1 MNDEG
6 GNISEKLYKE
16 KKRKVD
22 WEATFI
28 EFQNR
33 KPVLYIITLASLIFF
48 CAVGLTHGII
58 TLYEYNSQV
67 FMYVVYAIIAFF
79 VILGICKYIK
89 NVKECI
95 KYK

>member
-22 WEATFI
+22 WEATFY
-28 EFQNR
+28 EFQQR
-33 KPVLYIITLASLIFF
+33 KPILYIITLASLIFF
-48 CAVGLTHGII
+48 GALGLIQGGI
-58 TLYEYNSQV
+58 TLYEYNSQI
-67 FMYVVYAIIAFF
+67 FMYVVYAIVAFI